1 METSIVIKVQYGET
15 LRRFSSQ
22 IVDGKLDLDMNA
34 LREKVHSLYSFPVG
48 SELVLTYIDEDKD
61 VVTLAD
67 EEDLDDIVRQSLNPL
82 RITVKLNMKRSARS
96 QSKSSGNSS
105 PVREPQ
111 VQIPLQVKSTSATE
125 VLNSL
130 PDTVRENIL
139 KLSTDLGFNANS
151 PTGYADLLDSLAK
164 MGLSYL
170 KEVSVSGA
178 RSGPLQS
185 SIDAKV
191 TEDKTSFLAV
201 GTMQVSEK
209 KSNDTKQNHISGFS
223 ENFILK
229 ANDIEN
235 VKDKPSSLSAKTTL
249 DSFNATGGHKQDKDN
264 NLCLHDTR
272 GNCSTGSSEGN
283 KVGNNARSGHKMGAK
298 KSIESRQWWNH
309 VIGPQPSNNARS
321 GHKIEAK
328 MWDSE
333 PWTGIESSFSN
344 FPSVNKLQHSHHKV
358 PFKRSSNLSDGTS
371 SVFHSGV
378 RCDGCGVHPISGTR
392 FKSIMME
399 DYDLCSICFS
409 GLETKAGYIRMDH
422 PVSYKDPMHQYCLG
436 RPSALPADHSKLDS
450 CFIQDVTILDG
461 TIMTP
466 STRFTKVWRMRNNG
480 SVVWPH
486 GTRLV
491 WIGGN
496 MLGKALSCGIEIPA
510 DGCPVDKEIDIA
522 VDFTAPVHPGR
533 YFSYWKMSTP
543 SGHQFGQR
551 VWVLIQVN
559 SSLKDPLNENVHGFN
574 LNWPPFSGGVIMD
587 YQDKNVSGNPVN
599 QDSLFDIE
607 NFGNDGK
614 AIMERLDNTP
624 KRGQGFSLPTDSTLL
639 VAGAKPNSA
648 LLEASLPVKYPAVDL
663 SKVEPVCVPPCS
675 DGRLSNSLV
684 GGGQDKD
691 EVEKTLLQ
699 DLEGMGFK
707 QVDLNKKLLR
717 NNDYDLERTL
727 NDLCVWDPI
736 PKELQEMVSQTIL
749 R

>member
-1 METSIVIKVQYGET
+1 MATSIVIKVQYGET
-15 LRRFSSQ
+15 LRRFSSEV
-22 IVDGKLDLDMNA
+22 VDGKLHLDMNA
-34 LREKVHSLYSFPVG
+34 LREKIHSLYSFPVG

-61 VVTLAD
+61 VVTLTD

-130 PDTVRENIL
+130 PDTVRETIL
-139 KLSTDLGFNANS
+139 NLSTDLGFDTNS

-178 RSGPLQS
+178 KSGHLES
-185 SIDAKV
+185 SIDATV
-191 TEDKTSFLAV
+191 TKDKNSFLAV
-201 GTMQVSEK
+201 GTAQVSEK
-209 KSNDTKQNHISGFS
+209 KSCDTEQNNKSGFS
-223 ENFILK
+223 ENCVMR
-229 ANDIEN
+229 ATDIEN
-235 VKDKPSSLSAKTTL
+235 VKDKPSTLPPETTS
-249 DSFNATGGHKQDKDN
+249 DSFNGTGGHNQNKDN
-264 NLCLHDTR
+264 NFCLPDTR
-272 GNCSTGSSEGN
+272 GNCNTGSSEGN
-283 KVGNNARSGHKMGAK
+283 KFGNNTRSGHKMGAK
-298 KSIESRQWWNH
+298 KSVESRQWWNH
-309 VIGPQPSNNARS
+309 VIGPQPSNIARS

-328 MWDSE
+328 KSIEPRQVWDSE

-344 FPSVNKLQHSHHKV
+344 FPSVNKRQHSHRTV
-358 PFKRSSNLSDGTS
+358 PFKRSSNPGDGIS

-378 RCDGCGVHPISGTR
+378 RCNGCGVHPISGTR
-392 FKSIMME
+392 YKSIMME
-399 DYDLCSICFS
+399 DYDLCSICFA
-409 GLETKAGYIRMDH
+409 GIRNKAEYIRMDR
-422 PVSYKDPMHQYCLG
+422 PMSYKDPMQQNFLG
-436 RPSALPADHSKLDS
+436 RPSALPADLSKLDS
-450 CFIQDVTILDG
+450 CFIQDVNIPDG
-461 TIMTP
+461 TIVTP

-486 GTRLV
+486 GTHLV
-491 WIGGN
+491 CIGGN
-496 MLGKALSCGIEIPA
+496 IFSKALSCGIEILA

-522 VDFTAPVHPGR
+522 VDFTAPVQPGR
-533 YFSYWKMSTP
+533 YVSYWSMSTP
-543 SGHQFGQR
+543 SGHKFGQR

-574 LNWPPFSGGVIMD
+574 LNWPPFSGGFIMD
-587 YQDKNVSGNPVN
+587 YQDKHVRGNPVY
-599 QDSLFDIE
+599 QDGLFDIE
-607 NFGNDGK
+607 NNGNDGK

-624 KRGQGFSLPTDSTLL
+624 KRGQGFSLPTDSSLL
-639 VAGAKPNSA
+639 VGGAKPNSA

-675 DGRLSNSLV
+675 DGGLSNSLV
-684 GGGQDKD
+684 GVGQHKD

-699 DLEGMGFK
+699 DLEEMGFK

-717 NNDYDLERTL
+717 DNDYDLERTL
-727 NDLCVWDPI
+727 NDLCAWDH
-736 PKELQEMVSQTIL
+736 IL
-749 R
+749 